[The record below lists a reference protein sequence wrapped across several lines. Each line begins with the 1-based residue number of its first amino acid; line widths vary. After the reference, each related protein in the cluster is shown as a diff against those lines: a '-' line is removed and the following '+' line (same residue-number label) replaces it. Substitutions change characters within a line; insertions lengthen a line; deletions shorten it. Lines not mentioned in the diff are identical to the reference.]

1 MSNMHMREK
10 NDSHTNLPKQTY
22 IYIYIYIYVYIY
34 MYVEKQWKIDP

>member
-1 MSNMHMREK
+1 MHMREK

-22 IYIYIYIYVYIY
+22 IYIYIYIYIYVYIY